1 MKKDREFE
9 KRDFSAFF
17 WAGALFFIGLCISG
31 CFGERVSEQQH
42 PDNPALAPG
51 VSFSDSSS
59 SARRLLERRPIVD
72 RTGTILCI
80 SKKDRQKG
88 PFRFK
93 PYKGLFDDLIGYVD
107 RYGRGLEG
115 LEYVYDS
122 FLLSRGKEGA
132 QSEPL
137 ILSLDKNLQALCKRN
152 LTWQMKRLHAK
163 AGTIMFMD
171 VRTGQILAMSSLETG
186 SRKGGVRL
194 YDENLAIRGRVNPW
208 PIMVALAAAIEVDE
222 RFRERQVSAS
232 GESNK
237 LDANKAGGQPS
248 ENGEPLIEVT
258 RWHWRKF
265 GEHAGLWTRLDDAEI
280 DSLVS
285 GSALLSSSIAVGL
298 GQKTGIDLPGEAQGQ
313 LPSILSANVTELIS
327 STASSTPIQLLSAYT
342 ALLKNG
348 RLQRPHLAMN
358 ASKKGEM
365 QNVTS
370 KRLLHEKAHRLFLS
384 LAGDDSGPSI
394 ASYSPGTCSM
404 QKCYQV
410 VGIGSWPAEN
420 PKISYIS
427 VLFDAKYTPAQRRGT
442 LGKMASLAKKG
453 AMALSEQY
461 RFADRSITPVNATT
475 RVEAQARGYLKIM
488 PDLRGLSIRSAL
500 ELAGRLGMRIRI
512 SGTGMVRDQYPKPG
526 RRVSRNGECVLICG
540 KGPA

>member
-9 KRDFSAFF
+9 KRGFTAFF
-17 WAGALFFIGLCISG
+17 WAVALFFMGLCISG

-80 SKKDRQKG
+80 SKKDGQKG

-93 PYKGLFDDLIGYVD
+93 PYRGLFDDLIGYVD

-132 QSEPL
+132 QGEPL

-152 LTWQMKRLHAK
+152 LSWQMKRLHAK
-163 AGTIMFMD
+163 AGTIIFMD
-171 VRTGQILAMSSLETG
+171 VSTGQILAMSSLERVPRNGTPG
-186 SRKGGVRL
+186 L
-194 YDENLAIRGRVNPW
+194 YKENLAISGRVNPW
-208 PIMVALAAAIEVDE
+208 PVMVALAEAKKVNE
-222 RFRERQVSAS
+222 RFRERQALQNEED
-232 GESNK
+232 GK
-237 LDANKAGGQPS
+237 PDAKEAGGQTAGN
-248 ENGEPLIEVT
+248 EDPLIRVK
-258 RWHWRKF
+258 RWHWHKF
-265 GEHAGLWTRLDDAEI
+265 GEHAGLWTRLDDTEI
-280 DSLVS
+280 ESLAS
-285 GSALLSSSIAVGL
+285 GPELLSSSITVGL
-298 GQKTGIDLPGEAQGQ
+298 GQKTGIDLPGEAQGK
-313 LPSILSANVTELIS
+313 LPSLLSSNVTEIIS

-348 RLQRPHLAMN
+348 HLQRPHLAMN
-358 ASKKGEM
+358 LSKKETH
-365 QNVTS
+365 VTA
-370 KRLLHEKAHRLFLS
+370 KKLLVEEAHKLFLS

-394 ASYSPGTCSM
+394 ASYSPGSCKR

-410 VGIGSWPAEN
+410 MGIGSWPADN

-442 LGKMASLAKKG
+442 LGKMAALAKKG

-461 RFADRSITPVNATT
+461 RFAGRIISPVKATKMAAKT
-475 RVEAQARGYLKIM
+475 GQHLKIM

-526 RRVSRNGECVLICG
+526 RNVSRNKECVLICG